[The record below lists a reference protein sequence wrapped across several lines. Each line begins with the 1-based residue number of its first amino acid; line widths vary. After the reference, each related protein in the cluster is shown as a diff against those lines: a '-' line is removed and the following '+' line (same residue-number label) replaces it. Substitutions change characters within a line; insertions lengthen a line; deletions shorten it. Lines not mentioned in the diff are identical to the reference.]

1 MIIKVNNNEQS
12 VPDSASISEVLARLK
27 IENTKGTAIAVN
39 NQVIPKSEWEKYY
52 LKENDRIIIIRA
64 TQGG

>member
-1 MIIKVNNNEQS
+1 MIILVNNNEHS
-12 VPDSASISEVLARLK
+12 VLHSASISDVLTTLK

-39 NQVIPKSEWEKYY
+39 NQVIPKIEWEKYH
-52 LKENDRIIIIRA
+52 LKENDSITVIRA

>member
-1 MIIKVNNNEQS
+1 MIILVNNNEHS
-12 VPDSASISEVLARLK
+12 VPHSASISEVIASLK
-27 IENTKGTAIAVN
+27 IESAKGTAIAVN
-39 NQVIPKSEWEKYY
+39 NHVIQKSEWEKFY

>member
-1 MIIKVNNNEQS
+1 MIILINNIEHS
-12 VPDSASISEVLARLK
+12 VSHPASISDVLTTLK

-39 NQVIPKSEWEKYY
+39 NQVIPKIEWEKYN
-52 LKENDRIIIIRA
+52 LKENDSITVIRA